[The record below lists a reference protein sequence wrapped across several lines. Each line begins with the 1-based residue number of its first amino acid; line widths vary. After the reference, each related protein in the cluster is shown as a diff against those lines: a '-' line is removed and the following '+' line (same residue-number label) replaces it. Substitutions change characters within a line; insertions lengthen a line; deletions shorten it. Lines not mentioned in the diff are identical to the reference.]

1 VVVASDEEYYEPLN
15 ATLDGGLNL
24 VLGAS
29 GKLKNTANARVYAI
43 DPRGRLAILDPPIG
57 PNKSAGAYLPGWPT
71 KVADLEPG
79 LLPTIGDG
87 ATASPALARLGASKA
102 LTVIASST
110 AGPIYEFNASGG
122 SALGMTGSTPTVL
135 SQTPATGGLV
145 NLAVPALGA
154 PTIAPIGPPTNAP
167 SIFSAVGSLGKLLDE
182 GYPARQTPNA
192 DEIGGWSAITGQ
204 LRAGFPAAMNDLQFL
219 TYPVVADVAGVSNGG
234 FVIQGSGLNDLR
246 AYGPQGSVPA
256 GWPKF
261 VGGWVVG
268 GASVGRIGSLQST
281 VVMVGTRE
289 GQLWTWSTGA
299 TRCAD
304 RKNPGPWPQ
313 VHHDL
318 SNSSNLANLTDSS
331 C

>member
-1 VVVASDEEYYEPLN
+1 M
-15 ATLDGGLNL
+15 
-24 VLGAS
+24 
-29 GKLKNTANARVYAI
+29 KNTANARIYALSPRGTLATI
-43 DPRGRLAILDPPIG
+43 DPPAG

-102 LTVIASST
+102 LTVVASAT
-110 AGPIYEFNASGG
+110 AGPIYEFTATGN

-135 SQTPATGGLV
+135 SQTPSTGGLA

-154 PTIAPIGPPTNAP
+154 PTVAPIGPATNAP
-167 SIFSAVGSLGKLLDE
+167 TIFSAVGSLGKLLDE
-182 GYPARQTPNA
+182 GYPARQMPNS

-204 LRAGFPAAMNDLQFL
+204 LRNGFPALMNDLQFL
-219 TYPVVADVAGVSNGG
+219 TYPVVANVSGAAQGG
-234 FVIQGSGLNDLR
+234 YVIQGSGLNDLR

-268 GASVGRIGSLQST
+268 GASVGTIGTQQST

-299 TRCAD
+299 TLCAD

-318 SNSSNLANLTDSS
+318 ANTSNLATPTSS
-331 C
+331 TC